1 MLVKIAWRNTWR
13 HRVRSGVLFASVA
26 AGVWAGIFLMA
37 FYFGMSTQKLR
48 TAIEREVSDIQV
60 HHPVFKNDFDVQY
73 TVPGGPEAMQRLA
86 ALDGVLAVAGRS
98 VTRAMISSARGSAGV
113 QVNGVMPADE
123 ERVTGLRQ
131 KLDTGGYF
139 GQGRRNQVI
148 VGRKLAGK
156 LKLRVGSKA
165 VLNLLDTA
173 GHITAAALRVVG
185 IYRTTNTPY
194 EETNLFMDIAD
205 LNALLGTGRGVHE
218 IAVRL
223 QDHEDPRGVLQRA
236 RAALPGL
243 QVESW
248 RDVAPELSLI
258 YEVTDMSSFI
268 FIAIILLGLSFGIV
282 NTMLMSVLERT
293 RELGMLMALGMNKKK
308 LFGMIFL
315 ETLFL
320 VFAGLPFGMLL
331 AWATVRYTGAHG
343 IHFDA
348 FSEAVAGWGYDPVVY
363 PELRAYHYAF
373 IVGMVALTA
382 LLSSLFPASKALKL
396 LPAEAIRR

>member
-13 HRVRSGVLFASVA
+13 HRVRSVVLFASVA

-48 TAIEREVSDIQV
+48 TAIELEVSDIQV
-60 HHPVFKNDFDVQY
+60 HHPEFKKDYDVRY
-73 TVPGGPEAMQRLA
+73 TVPGGREALRRLA
-86 ALDGVLAVAGRS
+86 AMEGVQAVAGRS
-98 VTRAMISSARGSAGV
+98 VCRAMVSSARGSAGV
-113 QVNGVMPADE
+113 QVNGVMPAEE

-131 KLDTGGYF
+131 KLDTGAWF
-139 GQGRRNQVI
+139 SRSRRNEAI
-148 VGRKLAGK
+148 IGRKLAGK

-173 GHITAAALRVVG
+173 GNITAAAVRVTG
-185 IYRTTNTPY
+185 IYRTSNTPY

-205 LNALLGTGRGVHE
+205 LNALLGMEHGVHE

-223 QDHEDPRGVLQRA
+223 QDHEDPHGVLRRA
-236 RAALPGL
+236 QASLPGL

-248 RDVAPELSLI
+248 REVAPELALV
-258 YEVTDMSSFI
+258 YEMTDLSSFI

-282 NTMLMSVLERT
+282 NTMLMAVLERT
-293 RELGMLMALGMNKKK
+293 RELGMLMALGMNRKK
-308 LFGMIFL
+308 LFGMIFM

-320 VFAGLPFGMLL
+320 VFAGLPFGLLL
-331 AWATVRYTGAHG
+331 AWATVAYTGAHG
-343 IHFDA
+343 IHFVA
-348 FSEAVAGWGYDPVVY
+348 FSEAIAGFGYDPVVY
-363 PELRAYHYAF
+363 PELRPYHYAF

-382 LLSSLFPASKALKL
+382 VLSSLYPAAKALKL
-396 LPAEAIRR
+396 TPVEAIRR